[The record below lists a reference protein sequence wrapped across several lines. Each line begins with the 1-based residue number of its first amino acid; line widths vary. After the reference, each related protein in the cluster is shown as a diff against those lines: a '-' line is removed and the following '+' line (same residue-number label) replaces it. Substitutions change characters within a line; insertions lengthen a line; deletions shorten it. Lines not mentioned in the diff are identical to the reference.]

1 MSLPNVYCELLRQ
14 KVFLLKAKNG
24 YLTPSACQKRRGPV
38 SFIRS
43 RLNCERRIIL
53 TAFLNSDVLIEKLP
67 VSTHKH
73 QKAPVEAS
81 SANCSHH
88 GEPLSC

>member
-1 MSLPNVYCELLRQ
+1 MSLPNVYCKLLWQ
-14 KVFLLKAKNG
+14 KSISLKSKKRIIN
-24 YLTPSACQKRRGPV
+24 TFACQKRRGPV

-53 TAFLNSDVLIEKLP
+53 IAFLNSDVLIEKLP

-81 SANCSHH
+81 SANCSHR